1 MKKGHL
7 RWLILFELRSYTREC
22 ERRYEM
28 ESLTF
33 ALIFPFHINS
43 VDALYSFLIIMH
55 LKTNIYFTFHFIFN
69 LQYFQ
74 IMINYLCL
82 IAYTHTLLTL
92 YINKNKYTHTHTCQA
107 TDDIDFGSLH
117 VVLMPQLTLRI
128 SACIFGGSSLLLEH
142 KFNVS
147 LRERY
152 SRAHWKN
159 SNSGIEAH

>member
-1 MKKGHL
+1 MKAKGK
-7 RWLILFELRSYTREC
+7 
-22 ERRYEM
+22 
-28 ESLTF
+28 ESKRKSNQSKTHRF
-33 ALIFPFHINS
+33 WQYSGRGFGIKVGVNS
-43 VDALYSFLIIMH
+43 FS
-55 LKTNIYFTFHFIFN
+55 LKEQTNIYFTFHFIFN

-159 SNSGIEAH
+159 SNSGIEAHWKLILCEMWSS